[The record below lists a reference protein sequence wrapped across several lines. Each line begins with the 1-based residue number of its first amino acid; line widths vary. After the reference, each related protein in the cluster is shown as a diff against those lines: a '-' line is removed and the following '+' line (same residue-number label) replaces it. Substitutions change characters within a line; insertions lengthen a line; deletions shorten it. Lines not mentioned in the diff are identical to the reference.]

1 MNISITIIS
10 NECITL
16 EEDPGGLSFSLSV
29 FLGSQQERMEHLL
42 HCLTDT
48 FENNKIE
55 AYSILESLPFF
66 SLKLEFK
73 DHLGKAFMVSR
84 I

>member
-1 MNISITIIS
+1 
-10 NECITL
+10 
-16 EEDPGGLSFSLSV
+16 
-29 FLGSQQERMEHLL
+29 MEHLL
-42 HCLTDT
+42 YCLTDT

-55 AYSILESLPFF
+55 AYSILEALPFF

-84 I
+84 IWPLKIVFLNEIFKNHKILYELVHTTGSSQHNYFI

>member
-16 EEDPGGLSFSLSV
+16 EEDPGDLSFSLSV

-42 HCLTDT
+42 HSLTDT

-55 AYSILESLPFF
+55 DYSILESLPFF